1 LSAQDA
7 DTTSFRA
14 MGAAF
19 SNCGLPAQEFT
30 QGGRLTLQISERY
43 WAGKRRLL
51 GLLDEIESSEWC
63 RHTLYLTPTSLESR
77 LDIRKPP
84 PSNSL
89 ENQISDPLQ
98 QTGESETGLVLF
110 VGDDRTI
117 AIAPP
122 FPLHKDL
129 QAEGA
134 AVYPLV
140 QLLNRELTVGVVLLR
155 LGRYAVGVLRG
166 ESLVASKTD
175 TRYVKSRHRAGGS
188 SQRRFERS
196 RERLVRELFDKVCEI
211 TQVIFT
217 PYGGSI
223 NYVLM
228 GGERHV
234 LKGLVKRC
242 RYLKDIEGKTLKRT
256 LQVDRPG
263 QAALEKIGRE
273 VWKSRVMTFTGT

>member
-1 LSAQDA
+1 
-7 DTTSFRA
+7 
-14 MGAAF
+14 M
-19 SNCGLPAQEFT
+19 
-30 QGGRLTLQISERY
+30 LQISERY

-51 GLLDEIESSEWC
+51 GLLDELDASEWC

-77 LDIRKPP
+77 LDLRTPP

-98 QTGESETGLVLF
+98 QAGESETGLVLF

-166 ESLVASKTD
+166 ENIVASKTD

-196 RERLVRELFDKVCEI
+196 RERLVRELFDKVCET
-211 TQVIFT
+211 TQDIFT
-217 PYGGSI
+217 PHVRSI

-242 RYLKDIEGKTLKRT
+242 RYLKDIEHKTLHRT

-263 QAALEKIGRE
+263 QAALGKVGRE
-273 VWKSRVMTFTGT
+273 VWKSRVMTFTAT

>member
-1 LSAQDA
+1 
-7 DTTSFRA
+7 
-14 MGAAF
+14 
-19 SNCGLPAQEFT
+19 
-30 QGGRLTLQISERY
+30 LTLQISERY

-155 LGRYAVGVLRG
+155 
-166 ESLVASKTD
+166 
-175 TRYVKSRHRAGGS
+175 
-188 SQRRFERS
+188 
-196 RERLVRELFDKVCEI
+196 
-211 TQVIFT
+211 
-217 PYGGSI
+217 
-223 NYVLM
+223 
-228 GGERHV
+228 
-234 LKGLVKRC
+234 
-242 RYLKDIEGKTLKRT
+242 
-256 LQVDRPG
+256 
-263 QAALEKIGRE
+263 
-273 VWKSRVMTFTGT
+273 